1 MAVNSTRRLT
11 DVPSALL
18 LNISAD
24 LSKLRERNFDKSA
37 DIWAEIMRR
46 RKPDSRTLNTTIR
59 RRPKFDAITPDA
71 KIMLRP
77 KSYAITIMRRPGSCA
92 IIPTR
97 QS

>member
-46 RKPDSRTLNTTIR
+46 
-59 RRPKFDAITPDA
+59 PKFDAITPHA
-71 KIMLRP
+71 ATTRRS
-77 KSYAITIMRRPGSCA
+77 KSYAITIMRRPEFCA